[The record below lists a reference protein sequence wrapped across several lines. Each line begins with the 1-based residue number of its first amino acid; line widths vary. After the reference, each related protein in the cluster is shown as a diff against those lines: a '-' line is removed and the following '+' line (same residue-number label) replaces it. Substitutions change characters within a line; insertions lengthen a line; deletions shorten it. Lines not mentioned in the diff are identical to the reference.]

1 MTVAA
6 SYYDHYQAKLA
17 EGMAFE
23 FYIYE
28 QFLDRVGI
36 EIVKLPGGHH
46 NFGENY
52 EGIEVKYD
60 AKMHSTGNVYLEVA
74 EKSRPG
80 KPKFYPSGVMRADNS
95 HFYLIGNYREAFL
108 FGKAQLVALVN
119 ERPYRY
125 VQKATSLGYLMPLA
139 EARTHAEMVF
149 LGNRE

>member
-1 MTVAA
+1 MSPVAT

-17 EGMAFE
+17 EGAAFE

-36 EIVKLPGGHH
+36 EIVSLPKGHH
-46 NFGENY
+46 ILGENY

-60 AKMHSTGNVYLEVA
+60 ARMHSTGNVYIEVA
-74 EKSRPG
+74 EKSHPN
-80 KPKFYPSGVMRADNS
+80 KPKYYPSGIMRADNS
-95 HFYLIGNYREAFL
+95 HFYLIGNYKEAFV

-119 ERPYRY
+119 EHDYRC

-139 EARTHAEMVF
+139 EAREHAEMTF
-149 LGNRE
+149 RQP